1 MASFIPTIAGSLSG
15 KIGALVFSHGKA
27 GPYVRVLT
35 QPTQPNTIYQQFVK
49 LLCGQFATAW
59 STVLTQTQRDAW
71 DVYAANVLR
80 PKPGGGTQFLT
91 GLAHFIRSN
100 VARLQG
106 GGSTIIDAPVQ
117 YNVGDF
123 TPITANIGV
132 PPLGLVINF
141 DVGDDWVNETG
152 AHMLI
157 WTGRAQSIG
166 KQFFK
171 GPFRAVPGI
180 PGDLA
185 LPPTSPITIAMHFP
199 QALGTKM
206 WLRVSVSRSD
216 GRLSDSGIIPIA
228 QI

>member
-1 MASFIPTIAGSLSG
+1 MASFTPTIAGQLSG
-15 KIGALVFSHGKA
+15 SIGAMTFSHNKG
-27 GPYVRVLT
+27 GPYVRLRANPV
-35 QPTQPNTIYQQFVK
+35 QPNTIYQQFVK
-49 LLCGQFATAW
+49 LLTGQFAAAW
-59 STVLTQTQRDAW
+59 PTVLSQLQRDAW
-71 DVYAANVLR
+71 DVYAANVER

-91 GLAHFIRSN
+91 GLMHFIRSN

-106 GGSTIIDAPVQ
+106 GGSTILDAPIQ
-117 YNVGDF
+117 YNVGSF

-141 DVGDDWVNETG
+141 TEGDAWVQDTG
-152 AHMLI
+152 AHMLL

-171 GPFRAVPGI
+171 GPFRSVPGI
-180 PGDLA
+180 PGNLA
-185 LPPTSPITIAMHFP
+185 LPPTSPITLAMHFP

-206 WLRVSVSRSD
+206 WLRVAVTRSD

-228 QI
+228 QA